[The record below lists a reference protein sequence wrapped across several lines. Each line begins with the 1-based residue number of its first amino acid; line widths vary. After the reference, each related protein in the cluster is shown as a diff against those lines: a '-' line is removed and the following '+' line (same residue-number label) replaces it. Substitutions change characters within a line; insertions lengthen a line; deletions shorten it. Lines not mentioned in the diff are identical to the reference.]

1 MSMPFDRDAYYESA
15 RAVGVFNAYHD
26 GKEELF
32 CRRFAKFLKGK
43 SPILELGGGT
53 GFHAALI
60 SRMIDG
66 RYVHTDKSAAMSK
79 AARLRGIESRQMD
92 GLAIEGIEPQ
102 AILAVGI
109 STMVSEDVE
118 LRKRQFREMARVLPN
133 GGVLV
138 ITTPAYRRLSGE
150 MHCLDAS
157 DRNALVDLGFTELA
171 WFRCSI
177 VPAGLWRRLP
187 RQLCR
192 MIEAAFAPFGFRR
205 VLAVRKHR

>member
-1 MSMPFDRDAYYESA
+1 MGVSFDRDAYYESA
-15 RAVGVFNAYHD
+15 RAVGVFNAYHG

-32 CRRFAKFLKGK
+32 CWRFAEFLKGK

-53 GFHAALI
+53 GFHAALV
-60 SRMIDG
+60 SRMTGG
-66 RYVHTDKSAAMSK
+66 RYVHTDKSAAMCD

-92 GLAIEGIEPQ
+92 GLAIDGIEPQ

-109 STMVSEDVE
+109 STMVSEDFD
-118 LRKRQFREMARVLPN
+118 LRKRQFLEMARVLPS

-157 DRNALVDLGFTELA
+157 DRNALVGLGFTELA

-177 VPAGLWRRLP
+177 VPTGLWRRLP
-187 RQLCR
+187 RQLCW
-192 MIEAAFAPFGFRR
+192 ILEAAFASFGFRR
-205 VLAVRKHR
+205 VLAVKKH